1 MLNKT
6 VLEGH
11 IWFSHFH
18 FSLTRD
24 RSQACR
30 APKGAGNSVV
40 DDHTSHCHQVRAPFS
55 SPPTPR
61 APRAT
66 PARLCVSHSG
76 SARLPA
82 CQNAGQDRVLPC
94 SRQGKQAELPY
105 SPPDVV
111 QHVQKG
117 GNRKINSPKQ
127 HQPHLTSAHPC
138 HETTRK
144 LLASSFPLGTF
155 ELPAQPGLMEG
166 PGLLHQGP
174 TEHPTWTKVGLNP

>member
-6 VLEGH
+6 ELAGH

-18 FSLTRD
+18 FSLTRPGLMH
-24 RSQACR
+24 QTELGILCWMIT
-30 APKGAGNSVV
+30 
-40 DDHTSHCHQVRAPFS
+40 HHCHQVRAPFS
-55 SPPTPR
+55 PPPTPST
-61 APRAT
+61 PRAT
-66 PARLCVSHSG
+66 PGRLCVSHSG

-127 HQPHLTSAHPC
+127 HQPHLTSAHNSPAPC
-138 HETTRK
+138 IFI
-144 LLASSFPLGTF
+144 SLGT
-155 ELPAQPGLMEG
+155 LSS
-166 PGLLHQGP
+166 LLSQD
-174 TEHPTWTKVGLNP
+174 